1 MKATQMRDIIQMKN
15 NLLRLQAKRIQI
27 LEDKI
32 DELRKKYFQLK
43 YADEGIHLIHDSH
56 SVS

>member
-1 MKATQMRDIIQMKN
+1 MKTTQMRDIIQMKN
-15 NLLRLQAKRIQI
+15 DILRLQAKRIRI

-43 YADEGIHLIHDSH
+43 YANEDIHLIHDPQP
-56 SVS
+56 VG